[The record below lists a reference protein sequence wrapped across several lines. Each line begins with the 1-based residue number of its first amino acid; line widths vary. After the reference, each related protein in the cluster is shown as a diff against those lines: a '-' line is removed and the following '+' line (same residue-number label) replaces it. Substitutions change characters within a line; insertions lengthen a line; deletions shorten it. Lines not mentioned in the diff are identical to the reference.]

1 MEGAAKRVGISP
13 LQADFKNMRNDLI
26 HDGRLSASRFPQ
38 KTAADCATVA
48 GEVLNWIDQYIHT
61 VLALGPV
68 EHVRFSPANLQ
79 TLNAYSF

>member
-1 MEGAAKRVGISP
+1 
-13 LQADFKNMRNDLI
+13 
-26 HDGRLSASRFPQ
+26 
-38 KTAADCATVA
+38 
-48 GEVLNWIDQYIHT
+48 